1 MCIRDRT
8 NDMKEGFGYNGEEP
22 DVLSSV
28 YLRANFYIQNLI
40 KSNKLIEFEV

>member
-1 MCIRDRT
+1 
-8 NDMKEGFGYNGEEP
+8 MKEGFGYNGEEP

-28 YLRANFYIQNLI
+28 YLRASFYIQNLI